1 MSKSDDGS
9 QPLKN
14 IVVFVIYSAVF
25 ILMFILLAKRQ
36 IFRMKLRY
44 DKNFETGSVN
54 LMSKFF
60 IDSVEEKLAE
70 ATKARH
76 PPQLLPTLDEKV
88 TDLWPETKVRM
99 RALAVVDETF
109 INELELLGDDIAKT
123 PEEDILEWYER
134 IAKKFSTQN
143 IR

>member
-1 MSKSDDGS
+1 
-9 QPLKN
+9 
-14 IVVFVIYSAVF
+14 
-25 ILMFILLAKRQ
+25 
-36 IFRMKLRY
+36 
-44 DKNFETGSVN
+44 VN
-54 LMSKFF
+54 LLSKFF
-60 IDSVEEKLAE
+60 IESVEEKLAA

-88 TDLWPETKVRM
+88 TDSWPETKVRM

-109 INELELLGDDIAKT
+109 IAELELLGDDIAKT

>member
-1 MSKSDDGS
+1 MSKSDDS

-44 DKNFETGSVN
+44 DKNFDTGNVN
-54 LMSKFF
+54 LLPKSF
-60 IDSVEEKLAE
+60 IDSVDEKLA
-70 ATKARH
+70 AAIKARH
-76 PPQLLPTLDEKV
+76 PPQLLPSLDEEV

-99 RALAVVDETF
+99 RALAIVDETF
-109 INELELLGDDIAKT
+109 IKELEPLGDDIAKT